1 MASLRGRPSNGRRL
15 INPLTKTVKNPA
27 VEANQKQGK
36 RKTQRLQ
43 PLPAS
48 AVQKNNL
55 KVADPEQQAA
65 FEDRNTKEYH
75 EMELVGSK
83 GERYTVVVP
92 SSYVNGVP
100 KVWKWTGERYRV
112 AELIAQGV
120 PFAQIPDDPQVV
132 INNRMT
138 IYCWMEHPEFR
149 NHVDGL
155 IMETGWSSRRERLNN
170 LKRMNDVLLQK
181 VLREVDGMKL
191 DSKNV
196 GSLLTAIQAGA
207 KLIAQEKGEFIEE
220 SKVSTDMTVE
230 GKMVNIEAKMD
241 DFVQSKTADEQAQL
255 AKEFDAMG
263 DDIIRALT
271 GSKES

>member
-15 INPLTKTVKNPA
+15 INPLTKSVKNPA
-27 VEANQKQGK
+27 IEENQKQGK

-48 AVQKNNL
+48 AVQKNDL

-241 DFVQSKTADEQAQL
+241 DFVKSKTADEQAQL
-255 AKEFDAMG
+255 AKEFDAVG